1 MIYVALMRSVPIWIL
16 GLFSL
21 AAQAMEPAEMPRLPA
36 PVHMNEAA
44 GRGGLLIVHVKLGTS
59 EEWPMAVDT
68 GAPITLLD
76 NSLASRLG
84 KQLGE
89 VPIFSFENHQ
99 TGRIYAAP
107 ALYLG
112 DVRLAMGSNVF
123 SADLARLARGMDPTC
138 KGILGMDC
146 LGHYCIQ
153 MDFDSREIRFLEA
166 KRLDAQML
174 GKRFPLQG
182 VMESSREGIPMIR
195 HAGLLGGAVTN
206 VVIDTGNTGD
216 GMAAGRQ
223 IRRQAAGSYSGG
235 LIKRTKHFL
244 AVEGWVNRGVVLP
257 GGVWD
262 GDSYTS
268 LGVARGPREQPDWIG
283 LRFLARHLVT
293 LDFPDDA
300 LYLKRVRS
308 DPLPRYSAPPAKP
321 ANSPNTSN

>member
-1 MIYVALMRSVPIWIL
+1 MRLALIWTL
-16 GLFSL
+16 GLPSL
-21 AAQAMEPAEMPRLPA
+21 TALAMEPAATPPLPA
-36 PVHMNEAA
+36 PVPMNEAA
-44 GRGGLLIVHVKLGTS
+44 GRGGLLIIHVKLGTG

-76 NSLASRLG
+76 NSLAGRLG
-84 KQLGE
+84 RRVGE
-89 VPIFSFENHQ
+89 ISIFSFENRQ
-99 TGRIYAAP
+99 TGMIYAAP

-112 DVRLAMGSNVF
+112 EVRLAMGSNVF
-123 SADLARLARGMDPTC
+123 TADLSRLAAGMNPSC

-146 LGHYCIQ
+146 LSHYCLQ
-153 MDFDSREIRFLEA
+153 MDFASREMRFLDA
-166 KRLDAQML
+166 KRLDVGML
-174 GKRFPLQG
+174 GKRYPLQRSA
-182 VMESSREGIPMIR
+182 EYTRAGIPMIQ

-216 GMAAGRQ
+216 GMGAGRQ
-223 IRRQAAGSYSGG
+223 IRHHAAGSYSGG

-244 AVEGWVNRGVVLP
+244 AVEGWVNRGVALP

-262 GDSYTS
+262 GDSYTG
-268 LGVARGPREQPDWIG
+268 LAVARGPREQPDWIG

-308 DPLPRYSAPPAKP
+308 DPLPGKSTPPAKP
-321 ANSPNTSN
+321 AQL

>member
-1 MIYVALMRSVPIWIL
+1 MIQTALMPLALIWIL
-16 GLFSL
+16 GLLSL
-21 AAQAMEPAEMPRLPA
+21 TVQAEEPTAMPPLPA
-36 PVHMNEAA
+36 PVPMNEAA
-44 GRGGLLIVHVKLGTS
+44 GRGGLLIIHVKLGTS
-59 EEWPMAVDT
+59 EELPMAVDT

-76 NSLASRLG
+76 NSLAGRLG
-84 KQLGE
+84 PRVGE
-89 VPIFSFENHQ
+89 MPIFSFENHQ
-99 TGRIYAAP
+99 TGMIYVAP

-112 DVRLAMGSNVF
+112 EVRLAMGSNVF
-123 SADLARLARGMDPTC
+123 TADLSRLARGMDPAC

-146 LGHYCIQ
+146 WRHYCLQ
-153 MDFDSREIRFLEA
+153 MDFDSRAMRFLDA
-166 KRLDAQML
+166 KRLDAGML
-174 GKRFPLQG
+174 GKRFALQWSR
-182 VMESSREGIPMIR
+182 ESSREGIPMIW

-223 IRRQAAGSYSGG
+223 IRRHAAGSYAGG

-244 AVEGWVNRGVVLP
+244 AVEGWVNRGVALP

-262 GDSYTS
+262 GESYNG
-268 LGVARGPREQPDWIG
+268 LAVARGPREQPDWIG

-308 DPLPRYSAPPAKP
+308 DPLPGKSSPPAKP
-321 ANSPNTSN
+321 AQP